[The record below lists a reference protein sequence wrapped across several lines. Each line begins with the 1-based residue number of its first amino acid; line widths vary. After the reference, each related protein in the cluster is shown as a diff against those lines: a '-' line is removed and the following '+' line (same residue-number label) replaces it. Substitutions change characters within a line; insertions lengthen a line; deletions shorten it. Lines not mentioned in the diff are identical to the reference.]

1 VKEDSINKNNTR
13 IEENPLIQVKDVLLL
28 KRKAFLE
35 EINNIDLAI
44 SKLKEEFAKKTQE
57 LQERKKSPEEGLQH
71 IDALLRL
78 DGIIV
83 NNEGNNSLSPKKS
96 TLNKSASIT
105 DAVFNIFE
113 KVHKPLHYMELTLK
127 LQEEGIYIPGKNPS
141 ATLLSRINRDERF
154 KRTPKRGTYALC
166 TWRVRSGK
174 SRRRK
179 RAKKRI
185 NEN

>member
-1 VKEDSINKNNTR
+1 MKEDSMNKNNSR

-28 KRKAFLE
+28 KRKAFLA

-44 SKLKEEFAKKTQE
+44 SQLKEEFAKKIQK
-57 LQERKKSPEEGLQH
+57 LQEKKKSPEEGLQH

-83 NNEGNNSLSPKKS
+83 NNEGNNSLSPKKT
-96 TLNKSASIT
+96 TLNNSASII

-113 KVHKPLHYMELTLK
+113 KVHKPMHYMELTLK

-141 ATLLSRINRDERF
+141 ATLLSRISRDKRF

-174 SRRRK
+174 TRRRK
-179 RAKKRI
+179 RAKK
-185 NEN
+185 E